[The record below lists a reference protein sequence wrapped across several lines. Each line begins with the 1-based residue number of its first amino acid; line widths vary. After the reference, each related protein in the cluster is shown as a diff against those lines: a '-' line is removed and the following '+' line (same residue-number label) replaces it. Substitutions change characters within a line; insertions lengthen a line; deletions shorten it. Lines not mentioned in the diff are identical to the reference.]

1 MENKRKRLLELLL
14 VFLKIGVFAFGGGYA
29 MIPLIQKETVEKKK
43 WVSPEDIVD
52 IVAIAESTP
61 GPIAISASTFVGYR
75 IAGVAG
81 AALATI
87 GVIVP
92 SFIVIFVLSFVLRQF
107 ESITAV
113 KYAFFGIRAGVLA
126 LIVNALISVYKQC
139 PKKIISYII
148 MLGAFVA
155 VAFLG
160 VNVLLV
166 IAVCAVVGL
175 IYYLA
180 AMRMVRKEDEDK

>member
-1 MENKRKRLLELLL
+1 M
-14 VFLKIGVFAFGGGYA
+14 
-29 MIPLIQKETVEKKK
+29 
-43 WVSPEDIVD
+43 
-52 IVAIAESTP
+52 AIAESTP

-81 AALATI
+81 ATLATI

-92 SFIVIFVLSFVLRQF
+92 SFIIIFVLSFVLRQF

-160 VNVLLV
+160 INVLLV

-180 AMRMVRKEDEDK
+180 AMRMVRKEDEGK

>member
-92 SFIVIFVLSFVLRQF
+92 SFIIIFVLSFVLRQF

-160 VNVLLV
+160 INVLLV

-180 AMRMVRKEDEDK
+180 AMRMVRKEDEGK

>member
-166 IAVCAVVGL
+166 IAVCAVVGF

-180 AMRMVRKEDEDK
+180 DMHTVKKEDEDK

>member
-180 AMRMVRKEDEDK
+180 AMRTVKKEDEGK

>member
-87 GVIVP
+87 GVIIP
-92 SFIVIFVLSFVLRQF
+92 SFLIIFVLSFVLRQF

-180 AMRMVRKEDEDK
+180 AMRTVRKEDEDK

>member
-81 AALATI
+81 ATLATI

-92 SFIVIFVLSFVLRQF
+92 SFIIIFVLSFVLRQF

-180 AMRMVRKEDEDK
+180 AMRTVRKEDEGK

>member
-148 MLGAFVA
+148 MLGSFVA

-180 AMRMVRKEDEDK
+180 AMRTVKKEDEGK

>member
-166 IAVCAVVGL
+166 IAVCAVVAACEQEGGACCEEQPGL
-175 IYYLA
+175 CQ
-180 AMRMVRKEDEDK
+180 

>member
-81 AALATI
+81 ATLATI

-92 SFIVIFVLSFVLRQF
+92 SFIIIFVLSFVLRQF

-160 VNVLLV
+160 INVLLV

-180 AMRMVRKEDEDK
+180 AMRMVRKEDEGK

>member
-87 GVIVP
+87 GVIIP
-92 SFIVIFVLSFVLRQF
+92 SFLIIFVLSFVLRQF

-180 AMRMVRKEDEDK
+180 AMRTVRKEDEGK

>member
-29 MIPLIQKETVEKKK
+29 MIPLIQKETVEKEK

-113 KYAFFGIRAGVLA
+113 KYA
-126 LIVNALISVYKQC
+126 LISVYKQC
-139 PKKIISYII
+139 PKKIISSI
-148 MLGAFVA
+148 MLLGAFVA
-155 VAFLG
+155 VAVLG

-180 AMRMVRKEDEDK
+180 AMHMVRKEDEDK

>member
-92 SFIVIFVLSFVLRQF
+92 SFIIIFVLSFVLRQF

-175 IYYLA
+175 IYYLV
-180 AMRMVRKEDEDK
+180 AMRTVKKEDESK

>member
-1 MENKRKRLLELLL
+1 MGNKRKRLFELLL

-81 AALATI
+81 AALATL
-87 GVIVP
+87 GVIIP
-92 SFIVIFVLSFVLRQF
+92 SFIIIFVLSFVLRQF

-180 AMRMVRKEDEDK
+180 AMRTVKKEDEGK

>member
-29 MIPLIQKETVEKKK
+29 MIPLIQKETVEKEK

-180 AMRMVRKEDEDK
+180 AMHMVRKEDEDK

>member
-160 VNVLLV
+160 INVLLV

-180 AMRMVRKEDEDK
+180 AMRMVRKEDEGK

>member
-180 AMRMVRKEDEDK
+180 AMRTVKKEDEDK

>member
-87 GVIVP
+87 GVIIP
-92 SFIVIFVLSFVLRQF
+92 SFLIIFVLSFVLRQF

-180 AMRMVRKEDEDK
+180 AMRTVKKEDEGK

>member
-87 GVIVP
+87 GVIIP
-92 SFIVIFVLSFVLRQF
+92 SFLIIFVLSFVLRQF

-180 AMRMVRKEDEDK
+180 AMHTVRKEDEGK

>member
-1 MENKRKRLLELLL
+1 
-14 VFLKIGVFAFGGGYA
+14 

-81 AALATI
+81 ATLATI

-92 SFIVIFVLSFVLRQF
+92 SFIIIFVLSFVLRQF

-180 AMRMVRKEDEDK
+180 AMRMVRKEDEGK

>member
-1 MENKRKRLLELLL
+1 MENKRKRLFELLL

-92 SFIVIFVLSFVLRQF
+92 SFIIIFVLSFVLRQF

-160 VNVLLV
+160 INVLLV

-180 AMRMVRKEDEDK
+180 AMRMVRKEDEGK

>member
-81 AALATI
+81 ATFATI

-92 SFIVIFVLSFVLRQF
+92 SFIIIFVLSFVLRQF
-107 ESITAV
+107 ESITSV

-160 VNVLLV
+160 INVLLV

-180 AMRMVRKEDEDK
+180 AMRMVRKEDEGK

>member
-87 GVIVP
+87 GVIIP
-92 SFIVIFVLSFVLRQF
+92 SFLIIFVLSFVLRQF

-166 IAVCAVVGL
+166 CAVVGL

-180 AMRMVRKEDEDK
+180 AMRTVRKEDEDK